1 MGLATIDQ
9 LFSSPWGI
17 VEFRRLEIEVGPY
30 GAYERVLEEEV
41 GRNFVSAT
49 RVATL
54 FDCHESTARKWLR
67 RYDARFIIRGSSYL
81 YFKPDVEK
89 AKVHRTEQKAARK
102 MAA

>member
-41 GRNFVSAT
+41 GRNFGLPPKNWSSRNGSL
-49 RVATL
+49 RV
-54 FDCHESTARKWLR
+54 E
-67 RYDARFIIRGSSYL
+67 
-81 YFKPDVEK
+81 
-89 AKVHRTEQKAARK
+89 
-102 MAA
+102 